1 MQFSTKSARTKCTKE
16 TGTDSTFEG
25 TRTHKV
31 TNDNSNDWDSYEQS
45 QVTDDTI
52 YIFPKKII

>member
-1 MQFSTKSARTKCTKE
+1 MKCTKE

-31 TNDNSNDWDSYEQS
+31 TNDNSNDWDSYEHS